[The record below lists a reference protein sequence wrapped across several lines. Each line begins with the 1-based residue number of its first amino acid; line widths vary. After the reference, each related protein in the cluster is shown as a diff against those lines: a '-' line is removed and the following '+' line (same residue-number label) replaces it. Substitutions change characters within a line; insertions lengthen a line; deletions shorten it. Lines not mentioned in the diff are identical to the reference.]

1 MGQSIRGRRKGQH
14 GRHGKASIGEG
25 RSTQALPPV
34 LNLRD
39 NEVDASSNDPTQ
51 SPNVGLDY
59 TMDDANEAH
68 RSVDIEG
75 LISTVL
81 TMGQS
86 IRGRRKGRRGR
97 CGNVSLGEGRGTQAQ
112 PSVLN
117 LRDNEVDTSSNDP
130 TQSPNV
136 GLDDRMDDASEAHR
150 GVDIEDMPTRKRG
163 RGPAKGTEFER
174 LRKFGKIPLNIKDG
188 QRGPSCE
195 NYNVFSGRVT
205 TIVRLHA
212 NMRHASW
219 TMVDKEEK
227 DELINHVRAD
237 FVLDWTQSSHR
248 ECVTNTLARKYNAFH
263 YILRKVYLGY
273 ETHEAALSGGT
284 TLVEKPVWEALCER
298 WSSQGFK
305 KLSKRNRKNRQ
316 KQQINH
322 TGGRKSFVRIME
334 EKHEQAPNLVAF
346 YKEVHWSKKKGRFI
360 SETAEHNYNLMVER
374 LNERDLDENVDEA
387 ANAVF
392 KEVLGQ
398 RSGYARGLGYSVT
411 PEPSLS
417 LRNNRDYQRISKE
430 NEKNKINADLYKSQ
444 LEALKTELHEFRS
457 QFQDFE
463 KQMNTRLTELQSQR
477 ESHKETPVDV

>member
-1 MGQSIRGRRKGQH
+1 MGQSIRGRRKGRR
-14 GRHGKASIGEG
+14 GRYGKALIGEG
-25 RSTQALPPV
+25 RGTQAQPPV

-39 NEVDASSNDPTQ
+39 TEVDTSSNDPTQ

-59 TMDDANEAH
+59 IMDDANEAH

-86 IRGRRKGRRGR
+86 IRGRRKGGRGR
-97 CGNVSLGEGRGTQAQ
+97 YGKVSIGEGRGTQAQ
-112 PSVLN
+112 PPVLN

-130 TQSPNV
+130 TQSLNV
-136 GLDDRMDDASEAHR
+136 GLVDIMDDANEAHR

-227 DELINHVRAD
+227 DELIDRVRAD

-263 YILRKVYLGY
+263 YLLRKVYLGY

-284 TLVEKPVWEALCER
+284 TLVEKPVWEVLCER

-305 KLSKRNRKNRQ
+305 
-316 KQQINH
+316 
-322 TGGRKSFVRIME
+322 
-334 EKHEQAPNLVAF
+334 
-346 YKEVHWSKKKGRFI
+346 
-360 SETAEHNYNLMVER
+360 NLMVER
-374 LNERDLDENVDEA
+374 LKERDLDENDNEA

-444 LEALKTELHEFRS
+444 LEALKTDLLEFRN